1 MQMKKYLTNNNLFF
15 KLSDVSISDTVP
27 PSCMRSPSSPTAMNA
42 YIPYIIKQA
51 GRQAGGGG
59 GSGTEASCVLCRA
72 EWSKDVMG
80 EENSEIFQVSI
91 FRMFCTIARL
101 QQAQCRKYDNQ

>member
-59 GSGTEASCVLCRA
+59 GLRDGGIMCA
-72 EWSKDVMG
+72 
-80 EENSEIFQVSI
+80 
-91 FRMFCTIARL
+91 L
-101 QQAQCRKYDNQ
+101 QSRVEQRRDGGGKLWNIPG